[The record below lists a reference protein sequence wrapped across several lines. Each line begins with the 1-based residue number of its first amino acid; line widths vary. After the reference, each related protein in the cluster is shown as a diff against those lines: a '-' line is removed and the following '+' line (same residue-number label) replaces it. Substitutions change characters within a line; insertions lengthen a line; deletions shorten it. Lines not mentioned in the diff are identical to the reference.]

1 MKLFDVYP
9 LLPVTPVHAQGAEI
23 TAENGKKYLD
33 LYGGHAV
40 ISIGHSH
47 PHYVAELTAQLQ
59 KIGFYSNAVQNPLQE
74 KLAARLGEVSGMNA
88 FNLFLCNSGAEAN
101 ENALKLASFVN
112 GRKKVIAFHGS
123 FHGRTSA
130 AVAATYDAKIVSP
143 LNSNHEVEFLP
154 LNDFEAASKAIDDTV
169 CAVIIEGIQGV
180 SGIHV
185 PADDFLQHLRACC
198 SKHGA
203 LLILD
208 EVQSGVGRSGKF
220 FAFQQSGIRPDLVTM
235 AKGLGNGFPVGAV
248 LIAPEIEA
256 KHGMLGTTFGGNYLA
271 CVAALAVLDVWQNEN
286 LATHAESEGQ
296 WLIEQLQGI
305 EGIKSIRGRGL
316 MLGIE
321 LDFPCAKVRTILL
334 EEHQIFTGSAA
345 CKNTIRLLPPLNV
358 SRTQLEQFVTALSA
372 TLSSVKQPLPVIS

>member
-9 LLPVTPVHAQGAEI
+9 LLPVTPAHALGAEI
-23 TAENGKKYLD
+23 TASNGKKYLD

-47 PHYVAELTAQLQ
+47 PHYVAELSAQLQ

-74 KLAARLGEVSGMNA
+74 KLAARLGEVSGLNE

-112 GRKKVIAFHGS
+112 GRKKIIAFQGA

-130 AVAATYDAKIVSP
+130 AVAATHDAKIVAP
-143 LNSNHEVEFLP
+143 LNSNHEVNFLP
-154 LNDFEAASKAIDDTV
+154 LNDFDAATAAIDDTV

-185 PADDFLQHLRACC
+185 PADDFLQHLRDCC

-208 EVQSGVGRSGKF
+208 EVQSGAGRSGTF

-271 CVAALAVLDVWQNEN
+271 CVAAMAVLDVLQNEN
-286 LATHAESEGQ
+286 LIAHANSEGE
-296 WLIEQLQGI
+296 WLIEQLQDI
-305 EGIKSIRGRGL
+305 QGIKSIRGRGL

-321 LDFPCAKVRTILL
+321 LDFPCAKARTVLL
-334 EEHQIFTGSAA
+334 EEYQIFTGSAA

-358 SRTQLEQFVTALSA
+358 SRKQLAYFVKALSA
-372 TLSSVKQPLPVIS
+372 TLSSVKQSTPVIS